1 MKWANLEAL
10 ISAIRAFVPELASA
24 KHKGQAGK
32 IAVIGGCREYTGAP
46 FFAAFSTLKLG
57 ADIAHVFCSREA
69 APVIKAYSPELI
81 VHPALRES
89 YDVKLDTPGQRK
101 EIVDAAVKTVSD
113 WLPRMDCVV
122 IGPGLGRD
130 SLVQECVADIM
141 SAARQASIPMVIDAD
156 GLHLVSNQPHLISGY
171 PLAILTPNVNEF
183 ARLSQVVASQCD
195 STAAAAAVT
204 SGPSNPGNS
213 LAQLAADLGN
223 VTIVQKGAADG
234 ISDGNAVFECG
245 LFGSPRRCGGQGDV
259 LSGSI
264 AVFFVWARKW
274 QQRLQEQQQQRL
286 QEQQQQGG
294 VPFDDEM
301 QQLVA
306 EQLSDNPAVL
316 AAFAGSLVVRRAAAD
331 AFAKHKR
338 SMTTTNIIE
347 CLGDCFEDLFPVGS
361 WEPQPNL

>member
-1 MKWANLEAL
+1 MKWANLEL
-10 ISAIRAFVPELASA
+10 MISAIRAFVPELASG

-46 FFAAFSTLKLG
+46 FFAAFSALKLG

-89 YDVKLDTPGQRK
+89 YDVKLDTPDQRK
-101 EIVDAAVKTVSD
+101 EIVEAAVKTVSD
-113 WLPRMDCVV
+113 WLSRMDCVV

-130 SLVQECVADIM
+130 SLLQECVADIM
-141 SAARQASIPMVIDAD
+141 TAARQASIPMVIDAD
-156 GLHLVSNQPHLISGY
+156 GLHLVSNQPHLITSY

-183 ARLSQVVASQCD
+183 SRLSQVVASQRD
-195 STAAAAAVT
+195 STAAAAA
-204 SGPSNPGNS
+204 SGGSSNPASS
-213 LAQLAADLGN
+213 LAELATDLGN
-223 VTIVQKGAADG
+223 VTIVEKGAADG
-234 ISDGNAVFECG
+234 ISDGKTVLECG

-274 QQRLQEQQQQRL
+274 QQRLQAQQQ
-286 QEQQQQGG
+286 EG
-294 VPFDDEM
+294 VSSDAEM
-301 QQLVA
+301 QHLVA
-306 EQLSDNPAVL
+306 EQLSDNPAIM
-316 AAFAGSLVVRRAAAD
+316 AAFAGSLVVRRAASA
-331 AFAKHKR
+331 AFAKNKR

-347 CLGDCFEDLFPVGS
+347 CLGDCVEDLFPVGP
-361 WEPQPNL
+361 WESQPKL

>member
-1 MKWANLEAL
+1 
-10 ISAIRAFVPELASA
+10 
-24 KHKGQAGK
+24 
-32 IAVIGGCREYTGAP
+32 
-46 FFAAFSTLKLG
+46 
-57 ADIAHVFCSREA
+57 
-69 APVIKAYSPELI
+69 
-81 VHPALRES
+81 
-89 YDVKLDTPGQRK
+89 
-101 EIVDAAVKTVSD
+101 
-113 WLPRMDCVV
+113 MDCVV

-130 SLVQECVADIM
+130 SLLQECVADIM
-141 SAARQASIPMVIDAD
+141 SAARQARIPMVIDVD

-183 ARLSQVVASQCD
+183 SRLSQVVESQRD

-204 SGPSNPGNS
+204 SGRSDPGSS

-274 QQRLQEQQQQRL
+274 QQRLQEQQQQ
-286 QEQQQQGG
+286 GG

-306 EQLSDNPAVL
+306 EQLSDNPAVM

-347 CLGDCFEDLFPVGS
+347 CLGD
-361 WEPQPNL
+361 W

>member
-1 MKWANLEAL
+1 MKWANLEPL

-46 FFAAFSTLKLG
+46 FFAAFSALKLG

-89 YDVKLDTPGQRK
+89 YDVRLETPAQRK
-101 EIVDAAVKTVSD
+101 EIVEAAVKTVSD

-130 SLVQECVADIM
+130 SLLQECVADIM
-141 SAARQASIPMVIDAD
+141 SAARQARIPMVIDAD
-156 GLHLVSNQPHLISGY
+156 GLHLVSNQPHLIAGY

-183 ARLSQVVASQCD
+183 ARLSQVVASQRD
-195 STAAAAAVT
+195 STAAPPAAAAAVS
-204 SGPSNPGNS
+204 SGPSNPGSS
-213 LAQLAADLGN
+213 LAQLAAEWFL
-223 VTIVQKGAADG
+223 
-234 ISDGNAVFECG
+234 SAVS
-245 LFGSPRRCGGQGDV
+245 LDHPGDV
-259 LSGSI
+259 AGKGMCSQE
-264 AVFFVWARKW
+264 VFFVWARKW
-274 QQRLQEQQQQRL
+274 QQRLQE
-286 QEQQQQGG
+286 EQQQGG
-294 VPFDDEM
+294 GSSDAEM

-306 EQLSDNPAVL
+306 EQLSDNPAVM

-347 CLGDCFEDLFPVGS
+347 CLGD
-361 WEPQPNL
+361 W

>member
-1 MKWANLEAL
+1 MKWASLEPL

-46 FFAAFSTLKLG
+46 FFAAFSALKLG

-89 YDVKLDTPGQRK
+89 YDVRLDTPGQRI
-101 EIVDAAVKTVSD
+101 EIVEAAVRTVSD

-130 SLVQECVADIM
+130 SLLQECVADIM
-141 SAARQASIPMVIDAD
+141 SAARQARIPMVIDAD
-156 GLHLVSNQPHLISGY
+156 GLHLVSNQPRLISGY

-183 ARLSQVVASQCD
+183 ARLSQAVESQRD
-195 STAAAAAVT
+195 PTAAAAAAVPA
-204 SGPSNPGNS
+204 SS
-213 LAQLAADLGN
+213 LAQLAADLGS

-234 ISDGNAVFECG
+234 ISDGDAVFECG

-274 QQRLQEQQQQRL
+274 QQRLQE
-286 QEQQQQGG
+286 EQQQGG
-294 VPFDDEM
+294 GSSDAEM

-306 EQLSDNPAVL
+306 EQLSDNPAVM

-347 CLGDCFEDLFPVGS
+347 CLGDCVEDLFPVGP